1 MANAKRPRT
10 GQRRQVNQPL
20 KIDRLPLEVRNAI
33 QTLKDGHT
41 FQEIEEL
48 SALPLDKGGF
58 VNWDTLP
65 IDVLELFPRLRLP
78 HTNLHRWI
86 DLRVRQVMAETMG
99 RSAQARELA
108 AAFAGSVLKGGDQA
122 VLNAARDQFMSILAE
137 DTTPKGRAFA
147 AKGLIALSEQMQAS
161 RTNDIRERKVDVDVR
176 KIKLLEA
183 REQIARDRVDQATQQ
198 AAKRGTGQFSI
209 EDLNLL
215 RERTFGLPPL
225 LQPAV
230 SAHD

>member
-78 HTNLHRWI
+78 HTNLHRWF

-161 RTNDIRERKVDVDVR
+161 RTNDIRER
-176 KIKLLEA
+176 LEA

>member
-1 MANAKRPRT
+1 VANAKRPRT

-65 IDVLELFPRLRLP
+65 IDVLELFPR
-78 HTNLHRWI
+78 
-86 DLRVRQVMAETMG
+86 LRVRQVMAETMG